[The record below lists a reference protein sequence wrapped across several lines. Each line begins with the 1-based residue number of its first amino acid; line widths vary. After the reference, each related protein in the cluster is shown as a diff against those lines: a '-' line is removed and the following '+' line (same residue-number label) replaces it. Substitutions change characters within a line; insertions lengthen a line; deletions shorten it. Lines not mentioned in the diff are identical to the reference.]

1 MIGNLLDNRY
11 QITQEL
17 AQGGFGK
24 TYLAQDT
31 KRPGNPNCLV
41 KQFYPQQ
48 RNPAS
53 LQKAFEMFEGEAKTL
68 ENLGKK
74 CDRIPT
80 LLAYFQEN
88 GEFYLVQEFIQG
100 HTLSQEILPGQGW
113 QEDRVIQLLID
124 ILEPLEVVHE
134 HKIIHRDIKPNN
146 MMRRKEDN
154 RLVLIDFGAVKEVIT
169 QGSNTTSAI
178 HTPDYAPPEQLI
190 GKPELS
196 SDIYAVGIVAIQALM
211 GINQQELKNL
221 PKDNNELVWR
231 NKVKISLGLGYILE
245 KMVRFNSQERY
256 ATAKEALAAV
266 KGLLEPA
273 ITTQPSP
280 PLPPKNPLWG
290 LVLLGILALSASIGG
305 ALFLMIN
312 KSGQELPLNGVA
324 VEGELTKAD
333 RTYMD
338 LAQQIDTYADYYF
351 IVGKQGQTVTIEM
364 TSSQI
369 DPYLV
374 LRDRQGKE
382 LAFNDDI
389 SNQDSTAKIEVTLP
403 EDGKYVVIA
412 RSSESGESGN
422 YRISAVGD

>member
-53 LQKAFEMFEGEAKTL
+53 LQKAFEMFEREAKTL

-169 QGSNTTSAI
+169 QGSNTTIAI
-178 HTPDYAPPEQLI
+178 HTPSYAPPEQLS

-196 SDIYAVGIVAIQALM
+196 SDIYAVGMVAIQALM

-221 PKDNNELVWR
+221 PKDNNELVWQS
-231 NKVKISLGLGYILE
+231 KVKINPGLSYILE
-245 KMVRFNSQERY
+245 KMVRYNPKERY

-266 KGLLEPA
+266 KRLLEPPIA
-273 ITTQPSP
+273 TQPSP
-280 PLPPKNPLWG
+280 PPPQQNRPWG
-290 LVLLGILALSASIGG
+290 LVLLGILARSASIGG
-305 ALFLMIN
+305 ALFLMMN

-324 VEGELTKAD
+324 IEGELQNPSGGSAPC
-333 RTYMD
+333 
-338 LAQQIDTYADYYF
+338 LPPPQ
-351 IVGKQGQTVTIEM
+351 E
-364 TSSQI
+364 
-369 DPYLV
+369 
-374 LRDRQGKE
+374 
-382 LAFNDDI
+382 
-389 SNQDSTAKIEVTLP
+389 TLP
-403 EDGKYVVIA
+403 QIPNKIA
-412 RSSESGESGN
+412 L
-422 YRISAVGD
+422 

>member
-1 MIGNLLDNRY
+1 MTGNLLDNRY

-31 KRPGNPNCLV
+31 KRPGNPDCLV
-41 KQFYPQQ
+41 KQFYPQK
-48 RNPAS
+48 RDPAS
-53 LQKAFEMFEGEAKTL
+53 LQKAFEWFEREAKSL

-88 GEFYLVQEFIQG
+88 GEFYLVQEYIQG
-100 HTLSQEILPGQGW
+100 HTLSSELLPGQGW

-134 HKIIHRDIKPNN
+134 HKMIHRDINPNN
-146 MMRRKEDN
+146 IMRRTVDN
-154 RLVLIDFGAVKEVIT
+154 RLVLIDFGTVKEVVT
-169 QGSNTTSAI
+169 QGSNKTMPI
-178 HTPDYAPPEQLI
+178 HTSGYAPPEQLS

-196 SDIYAVGIVAIQALM
+196 SDIYAVGIVAIQALT
-211 GINQQELKNL
+211 GISCTELQQLS
-221 PKDNNELVWR
+221 KDNNELVWR
-231 NKVKISLGLGYILE
+231 NKVKISPGLGYILE
-245 KMVRFNSQERY
+245 KMVRYNPKERY

-266 KGLLEPA
+266 KLLLEPPIA
-273 ITTQPSP
+273 TQPSP
-280 PLPPKNPLWG
+280 PPPQQNRPWG
-290 LVLLGILALSASIGG
+290 LVLLGIFAILASIGG
-305 ALFLMIN
+305 ALFLMMD

-324 VEGELTKAD
+324 IEGSLTEAD
-333 RTYMD
+333 RAYMD

-382 LAFNDDI
+382 LAFSDDI
-389 SNQDSTAKIEVTLP
+389 SNQNSTARIEVTLP

-412 RSSESGESGN
+412 
-422 YRISAVGD
+422 